1 MSAFILL
8 TLVALQRLAELM
20 MAHRNTKRL
29 MQAGATEI
37 GAAHYPLIVSVHAAW
52 LLALVAWAVF
62 VPQHLSMPWLL
73 VYIALQA
80 FRLWVML
87 TLGRFWTTRIIVPR
101 EMPLIRRGPYRFLR
115 HPNYVV
121 VALEIAALPL
131 VIGAW
136 PLAIIFSLLNAA
148 ILKLRITAENRS
160 FELRVPMA

>member
-8 TLVALQRLAELM
+8 TLVALQRLAELV
-20 MAHRNTKRL
+20 MAYRNTKRL

-37 GAAHYPLIVSVHAAW
+37 GAAHHPLIVSVHAAW

-62 VPQHLSMPWLL
+62 VPQHLSMLWLL
-73 VYIALQA
+73 VYIALQVL
-80 FRLWVML
+80 RLWVML

-121 VALEIAALPL
+121 VALEIAVLPL

-148 ILKLRITAENRS
+148 ILKVRITAENRS

>member
-8 TLVALQRLAELM
+8 TLVVLQRLAELVV
-20 MAHRNTKRL
+20 AHRNTKLL
-29 MQAGATEI
+29 MHAGATEI

-52 LLALVAWAVF
+52 LLALFAWVALVAQ
-62 VPQHLSMPWLL
+62 PLSTAWLL
-73 VYIALQA
+73 VYIALQV

-121 VALEIAALPL
+121 VGFEIAVLPL

-148 ILKLRITAENRS
+148 ILKVRITAENRS
-160 FELRVPMA
+160 FESRVPMA

>member
-8 TLVALQRLAELM
+8 TLVALQRLAELV
-20 MAHRNTKRL
+20 MAYRNTKRL

-121 VALEIAALPL
+121 VALEIAVLPL

-136 PLAIIFSLLNAA
+136 PLSMIFSLLNAA
-148 ILKLRITAENRS
+148 ILKVRITAENRS

>member
-8 TLVALQRLAELM
+8 TLVALQRLAELVM
-20 MAHRNTKRL
+20 PHRNTKRL
-29 MQAGATEI
+29 MQAVATEI

-62 VPQHLSMPWLL
+62 VPQHLSMLWLL
-73 VYIALQA
+73 VYIALQVL
-80 FRLWVML
+80 RLWVML

-148 ILKLRITAENRS
+148 ILKVRITAENRS